1 MLMTTRYLAIVALI
15 AASALVA
22 TSTALAA
29 PSTLDSSYG
38 VGGIATSGIPT
49 DTNDSGPFGG
59 FAFKPDGSAFVGSN
73 QPGATGADNDYFTV
87 TGLTPN
93 GTIDPSFAEGGT
105 WTDFF
110 GSTNSR
116 LRAIS
121 TTPNGTVFAAGYSG
135 SYLAAAYRSGAAET
149 FFVNPNGCE
158 AVAATTQ
165 GNNQPVSVGSC
176 GDFPVAAR
184 YTAVPGAFTLDPS
197 FNGSGTA
204 TTNPTKGEFFG
215 ATVDTAGRIVAVG
228 VREYDSG
235 PDDYLIVRYLANGLL
250 DPTFHD
256 EENLDG
262 RVSEPIGEHSDAANA
277 AAIQPDGK
285 IVVAGQGGT
294 NTSSAQLAQVAR
306 FNTNGSIDTS
316 FGVNG
321 KIVFN
326 FGNTDAPLTGVAVQ
340 PNGKIVL
347 VGTRY
352 DPVTNKNASLIMR
365 LLSNGSFDE
374 SFAPGGL
381 TLGIP
386 NTSESRSTGVGLL
399 PDGKILVGQ
408 IFTIAGQKV
417 PAVVRLVG
425 GEVPTPVALSA
436 KIKTP
441 SKSKYKAKK
450 LKTFSG
456 TAEGDGLARVQI
468 SLHKKD
474 SKLLK
479 KKRLCF
485 QLSSSKAKFK
495 KYKAVKKKC
504 APRKWLNAVGT
515 TSWRYK
521 LKRALKPGKYT
532 LYVRSLNGGG
542 TPQATPTKKSF
553 TLTK

>member
-1 MLMTTRYLAIVALI
+1 MVTTTRYLATLALI
-15 AASALVA
+15 AVSALAA

-29 PSTLDSSYG
+29 PSTLDPTYG
-38 VGGIATSGIPT
+38 AGGIATSGTPT
-49 DTNDSGPFGG
+49 DTNDDGPFGG
-59 FAFKPDGSAFVGSN
+59 FTFKPDGSVFVGSN

-87 TGLTPN
+87 TGFGAS
-93 GTIDPSFAEGGT
+93 GTVDPSFAEGGT

-110 GSTNSR
+110 GSTNAR
-116 LRAIS
+116 LRAIT
-121 TTPNGTVFAAGYSG
+121 TTPNGTVFGTGYSG
-135 SYLAAAYRSGAAET
+135 TYLASAYRSGVAET

-165 GNNQPVSVGSC
+165 ANNQPVSIGSC

-204 TTNPTKGEFFG
+204 PASTTKGEYKG
-215 ATVDTAGRIVAVG
+215 ATVDAAGRIVAVG
-228 VREYDSG
+228 IRDYDSG

-277 AAIQPDGK
+277 VAIQPDGK

-347 VGTRY
+347 VGTRFEP
-352 DPVTNKNASLIMR
+352 DTSKNASLIMR

-381 TLGIP
+381 ILGIP

-408 IFTIAGQKV
+408 IFTIAGQRI

-425 GEVPTPVALSA
+425 GEVPVPVALSA

-450 LKTFSG
+450 FKRFSG
-456 TAEGDGLARVQI
+456 TAAGDGLAKVQI
-468 SLHKKD
+468 SVLKRD

-479 KKRLCF
+479 KKRRCLH
-485 QLSSSKAKFK
+485 LSSSRAKLST
-495 KYKAVKKKC
+495 YKAVKKKC
-504 APRKWLNAVGT
+504 VPKKWLNASGT
-515 TSWRYK
+515 TSWSYK
-521 LKRALKPGKYT
+521 LKKTLKPGKYT
-532 LYVRSLNGGG
+532 LYVRSLNTAGVA
-542 TPQATPTKKSF
+542 QATLTKKSF

>member
-1 MLMTTRYLAIVALI
+1 MITTARHLATVALI
-15 AASALVA
+15 AISALVA
-22 TSTALAA
+22 TSAALAT
-29 PSTLDSSYG
+29 PSSLDPSYG
-38 VGGIATSGIPT
+38 VGGIATSGAPT

-59 FAFKPDGSAFVGSN
+59 FAFTPDGSTFVGSN
-73 QPGATGADNDYFTV
+73 QPGATSGDADYFTV
-87 TGLTPN
+87 TGFAPN
-93 GTIDPSFAEGGT
+93 GAINPGFAEGGH

-110 GSTNSR
+110 GSTDAR
-116 LRAIS
+116 LRAIT

-135 SYLAAAYRSGAAET
+135 SYIAAAYRSGAAET

-158 AVAATTQ
+158 AVAATTLA
-165 GNNQPVSVGSC
+165 NNQPVAVGRC

-184 YTAVPGAFTLDPS
+184 YTAVPGAFTLDSS

-204 TTNPTKGEFFG
+204 PASTTKGRYSG
-215 ATVDTAGRIVAVG
+215 AAVDATGRIVAVG
-228 VREYDSG
+228 VRNYNSG

-250 DPTFHD
+250 DPSFHD

-262 RVSEPIGEHSDAANA
+262 RVSEPIGEHSDSANA
-277 AAIQPDGK
+277 VAIQPDGK

-321 KIVFN
+321 KIVFA

-352 DPVTNKNASLIMR
+352 DPDTNKNASLIMR

-374 SFAPGGL
+374 TFAPGGVM
-381 TLGIP
+381 LGIP

-399 PDGKILVGQ
+399 ADGKILVGQ
-408 IFTIAGQKV
+408 IFTIAGQKI
-417 PAVVRLVG
+417 PAVVRLTG
-425 GEVPTPVALSA
+425 GEVPAPIALGA

-441 SKSKYKAKK
+441 SKSKYRAKK
-450 LKTFSG
+450 LKKFSG
-456 TAEGDGLARVQI
+456 TAVGDGLASVQI
-468 SLHKKD
+468 SLLKKD
-474 SKLLK
+474 SRLLK
-479 KKRLCF
+479 KKRLCS
-485 QLSSSKAKFK
+485 QLSGNKAKFK

-504 APRKWLNAVGT
+504 SPRKWLNASGT
-515 TSWRYK
+515 TAWSYK
-521 LKRALKPGKYT
+521 LKRALRPGKYT
-532 LYVRSLNGGG
+532 LYVRSLNAAG
-542 TPQATPTKKSF
+542 TAQTSPAKKSF